1 MIKSQ
6 ENQALFNTRRVVVQ
20 IKYDLAEPCPKEIP
34 TPERGHY
41 AFMKALPLSVLVF
54 MVILG
59 ADHLLPGLLERAG
72 ASRIS
77 VEAAYAGTL
86 LLVAALFMQ
95 ILLDS
100 GKQRNEEDKVA
111 VGVLNNG
118 FWVLA
123 NGLKTQPRYNSLKDL
138 EWLAWCLYRFLN
150 GDRLTVYYDGK
161 ALKGSKPVLARLLFL
176 IDLAKLTPDM
186 KYQLLTQVTEMSKAI
201 GGIAS
206 RRIYP
211 ILKSRYLVNI
221 LFCFAGVL
229 MVSLAE
235 STGEGNH
242 LLGQGVV
249 FLFTFGLTTVL
260 MYIRHME
267 FGIGYDPGD
276 IRPDHTLAQWL
287 SEIEAAR
294 SN

>member
-1 MIKSQ
+1 M
-6 ENQALFNTRRVVVQ
+6 Q
-20 IKYDLAEPCPKEIP
+20 IKYDLAEPCPTEIP
-34 TPERGHY
+34 TPGRGHY
-41 AFMKALPLSVLVF
+41 AFMKALPLSALIF
-54 MVILG
+54 IVILG
-59 ADHLLPGLLERAG
+59 ADRLLPELLMKAG
-72 ASRIS
+72 ANQIS

-100 GKQRNEEDKVA
+100 ARNRNEEDKGA

-123 NGLKTQPRYNSLKDL
+123 NGLMTQPGFTFLTDL

-150 GDRLTVYYDGK
+150 GDRLTVYYGK
-161 ALKGSKPVLARLLFL
+161 NSLKGSKPA
-176 IDLAKLTPDM
+176 LAKLLSKIDSAELTPDM
-186 KYQLLTQVTEMSKAI
+186 KYQLLTQVSEMSKAI

-206 RRIYP
+206 RRTYP

-235 STGEGNH
+235 STGPGNH
-242 LLGQGVV
+242 WLGQAVV

-276 IRPDHTLAQWL
+276 IRPDHTLTLWL